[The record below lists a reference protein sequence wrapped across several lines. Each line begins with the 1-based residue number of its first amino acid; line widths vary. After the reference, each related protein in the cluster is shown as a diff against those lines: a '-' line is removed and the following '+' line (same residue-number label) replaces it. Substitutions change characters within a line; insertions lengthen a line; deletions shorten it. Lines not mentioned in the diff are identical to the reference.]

1 MNTCILY
8 YCIGIIRGV
17 DMERQEVFINTP
29 LSISIMQHV
38 NCLAG
43 CIPVPPALLQLHQGA
58 PYVGGNVTLPTSRE
72 PRRGYFRM
80 RYQNKSSKS

>member
-1 MNTCILY
+1 
-8 YCIGIIRGV
+8 
-17 DMERQEVFINTP
+17 MERQEVFINTP

-72 PRRGYFRM
+72 PRRGHFRM

>member
-1 MNTCILY
+1 
-8 YCIGIIRGV
+8 
-17 DMERQEVFINTP
+17 MERQEVFIITP

-43 CIPVPPALLQLHQGA
+43 CIPVPPVLLQLHQGA
-58 PYVGGNVTLPTSRE
+58 PYVGGNAELPTSRE

-80 RYQNKSSKS
+80 KYQNKNESSKS